1 MMINKKFKIK
11 GMHCSSCEF
20 LIKDVLEEIG
30 VEAKA
35 DLKKQEVLL
44 KFDESKIS
52 INKIKQIL
60 KENNYELVI

>member
-1 MMINKKFKIK
+1 MINKKFKIK
-11 GMHCSSCEF
+11 GMHCNSCEF

-35 DLKKQEVLL
+35 NLKKQEVSL

-52 INKIKQIL
+52 INKIKETL
-60 KENNYELVI
+60 KQYKYELII

>member
-1 MMINKKFKIK
+1 
-11 GMHCSSCEF
+11 MHCNSCEF

-35 DLKKQEVLL
+35 NLKKQEVSL

-52 INKIKQIL
+52 INKIKETL
-60 KENNYELVI
+60 KQYKYELIIWKH